1 MQLVRGAE
9 PMTARTIVGSGP
21 RRRPLPLGREAVERA
36 LRTCKFWQCDMPIRA
51 AIRAER
57 VSGQRDGTGMPSQ
70 WLPGFLDMLTVKQ
83 LRERL
88 RGYP

>member
-1 MQLVRGAE
+1 
-9 PMTARTIVGSGP
+9 MTARTIVGSGP

-36 LRTCKFWQCDMPIRA
+36 LRLCKFWPFTGCPFDASCRA
-51 AIRAER
+51 FEARACK
-57 VSGQRDGTGMPSQ
+57 PSSPFMQ
-70 WLPGFLDMLTVKQ
+70 DVTAASWLPSDLRRLTPEQ